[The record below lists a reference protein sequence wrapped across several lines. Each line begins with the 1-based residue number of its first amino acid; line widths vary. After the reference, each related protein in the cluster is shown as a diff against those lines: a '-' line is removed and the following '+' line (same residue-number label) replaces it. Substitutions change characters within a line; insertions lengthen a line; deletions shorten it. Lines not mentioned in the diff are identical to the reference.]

1 MGCEDACAGCGVRRC
16 TQLAAVGAVLVGL
29 AAAASGTVVAGGM
42 QVANMPSAVASTTDA
57 TRGCPDRAACH
68 HSSRI
73 CRRKFHRKAR

>member
-1 MGCEDACAGCGVRRC
+1 MGSEDGYEGCGVRRC
-16 TQLAAVGAVLVGL
+16 TQWAGVAAVLVGL
-29 AAAASGTVVAGGM
+29 AAAVSATVVAGGT